1 MISDSHANHG
11 DCRSHAQLST
21 PQQIQV
27 LVLFWRVTFIPT
39 VSYYPSSAKIIE
51 NLGVNHGGRRIF
63 RPTITHIWATPKLR
77 ALASSPHRGRSSLLP
92 LVWAL
97 LRYRLQYLGTYDTG
111 FIIPFLTHARMTW
124 NAGAKQMLVYIIN
137 ICSILNYADPSPT
150 FSDIVSADSGI
161 NGNDDRGAWFV
172 ASRIGHRHVPPSFF
186 PPPPPPRCR

>member
-11 DCRSHAQLST
+11 DCRSRAQLPT
-21 PQQIQV
+21 PRQIRV

-51 NLGVNHGGRRIF
+51 NLGVNHGGHRIF
-63 RPTITHIWATPKLR
+63 HPTITRIWATPKLR
-77 ALASSPHRGRSSLLP
+77 ALTSSPHHGQSSLP

-97 LRYRLQYLGTYDTG
+97 LRYWLQYLGTYDTG
-111 FIIPFLTHARMTW
+111 FIIPFLTHARVTW

-137 ICSILNYADPSPT
+137 VYSILNYADPSST

-172 ASRIGHRHVPPSFF
+172 TSGIGRRHVPPSFS
-186 PPPPPPRCR
+186 PPPHPPRCR